1 MELHWEEVIKL
12 LVAFAVGAIVG
23 FEREYRSKAAGL
35 RTMILISLG
44 STLFTMVSARIG
56 ADPSRM
62 AANVVTGIGFLGGGI
77 IFRETNRVHGIT
89 TAATVWAVAALGVS
103 IGSGLYD
110 LMVVAFLLLLFALM
124 VLNIFEKRFIHYK
137 NQARSYRIVAP
148 YKHKMLKQYE
158 KLFEEHGLTVRRGKQ
173 NLSGERISGN
183 WVLEGSEKEHEKLTR
198 RLMNESDIIELDF

>member
-1 MELHWEEVIKL
+1 MEFFVDDIIKL
-12 LVAFAVGAIVG
+12 CISFLAGAIIG
-23 FEREYRSKAAGL
+23 FEREYRSKSAGL

-44 STLFTMVSARIG
+44 STLFTIVSVRIG

-77 IFRETNRVHGIT
+77 IFRETNRVHGTT

-110 LMVVAFLLLLFALM
+110 LMVVASIMLLFALVVM
-124 VLNIFEKRFIHYK
+124 NIFERRFIHLK
-137 NQARSYRIVAP
+137 NQSRSYRIVSP
-148 YKHKMLKQYE
+148 YRHKMLKQYE
-158 KLFEEHGLTVRRGKQ
+158 KLFEEHGLKVKRGKQ
-173 NLSGERISGN
+173 NLSAERISGN

-198 RLMNESDIIELDF
+198 RLMNEPDIIELDF